1 MFAAFGPQH
10 WWPGDTPLEVAV
22 GAILTQNTNWSN
34 VERAITNLKRARALG
49 VRRIHDMPQEDL
61 ASLIRP
67 AGYFNVKAV
76 RVKEFIGFLVEN
88 HRGSLK
94 SLGRVGMPKLRET
107 LLGVH
112 GIGQETAD
120 SIILYALEQPV
131 FVIDAYTKRIL
142 SRHGV
147 LDNGQSY
154 EAFQELFHNSWPPAG
169 NGKDGITTFFS
180 EYHALFVKLGK
191 DYCRPR
197 NPKCSECPLDG
208 LTFGKQ

>member
-1 MFAAFGPQH
+1 MFAVFGPQH

-34 VERAITNLKRARALG
+34 VERAITNLKRARALS
-49 VRRIHDMPQEDL
+49 VRRIHVMPQYDL

-94 SLGRVGMPKLRET
+94 SLGRVGMPELRET
-107 LLGVH
+107 LLGIH

-120 SIILYALEQPV
+120 SIILYAFEQPV

-142 SRHGV
+142 SRHGI
-147 LDNGQSY
+147 LDSDQPY
-154 EAFQELFHNSWPPAG
+154 ESFQGLFHAAWPPAV
-169 NGKDGITTFFS
+169 NEEKITSFFN

-191 DYCRPR
+191 DFCRPR
-197 NPKCSECPLDG
+197 NPRCGQCPLDG
-208 LTFGKQ
+208 MEFGE